1 MGQRSANTRDPHAL
15 PRRPQPA
22 GSRVPL
28 RQATRGGRV
37 VWGELGGGGWLTV
50 ICFHV
55 GPASPDGKGGSKNA
69 DSDALAKL
77 GTGSREASCRCSRR
91 AMRPSKGSLAVSRTR
106 IFPSASEGPPA
117 RGRGPLP
124 HTADTQRGIR
134 DEHQTANAGRMEP
147 AGTHRG
153 MCGAPMN
160 KRSHLERE
168 RMRCKKRTTELTW
181 RRRTWTL
188 A

>member
-1 MGQRSANTRDPHAL
+1 MCGRTL
-15 PRRPQPA
+15 PRALTGPPSTHRCA
-22 GSRVPL
+22 GPL
-28 RQATRGGRV
+28 GKGKKGRALSVGQAWGRG
-37 VWGELGGGGWLTV
+37 LTV
-50 ICFHV
+50 ISFHV
-55 GPASPDGKGGSKNA
+55 APPNPDGKGGSKNA

-91 AMRPSKGSLAVSRTR
+91 AMRPSKGRNAVSRTR
-106 IFPSASEGPPA
+106 IFPSAEGGPPA
-117 RGRGPLP
+117 RGRGSIP

-160 KRSHLERE
+160 KRSHF
-168 RMRCKKRTTELTW
+168 
-181 RRRTWTL
+181 
-188 A
+188 